1 MKTISFEE
9 RLAKI
14 LKKKKKTLSLAESC
28 TGGLIA
34 SRITDLSGSSDY
46 FLGGVTAYS
55 DNVKMSVLDVPRN
68 IIKKN
73 GAVSREVAKA
83 MAEGAKARTSSDFSA
98 SVTGVAGPSG
108 GTGRKPVGLAFIAF
122 SDGKKTRTKK
132 LQYKGD
138 RGALKKKFSDAVLK
152 LILDNM

>member
-1 MKTISFEE
+1 MNPVSYEQKI
-9 RLAKI
+9 AKV

-28 TGGLIA
+28 TGGLVA

-55 DNVKMSVLDVPRN
+55 NNVKMSVLDVPRN
-68 IIKKN
+68 VIEKN

-83 MAEGAKARTSSDFSA
+83 MAEGAKVRMNSDFSA
-98 SVTGVAGPSG
+98 AVTGVAGPSG
-108 GTGRKPVGLAFIAF
+108 GSGKKPVGLAFIAF

-138 RGALKKKFSDAVLK
+138 RGVLKKKFSDAVLK
-152 LILDNM
+152 LILANV

>member
-1 MKTISFEE
+1 MNPVSYEQRI
-9 RLAKI
+9 AKV

-28 TGGLIA
+28 TGGLIS

-55 DNVKMSVLDVPRN
+55 NNAKMSVLDVPGN
-68 IIKKN
+68 VIKKN

-83 MAEGAKARTSSDFSA
+83 MAEGAKARMNSDFSA

-108 GTGRKPVGLAFIAF
+108 GSVKKPVGLAFIAF

-138 RGALKKKFSDAVLK
+138 RVTLKEKFSNAVLK
-152 LILDNM
+152 LILENL